1 MTAPAPTR
9 HAARRRRWA
18 VVAALLTMSLVGIGA
33 IGAPWLAPYDPT
45 AQLDLLTLKNQTPSW
60 RHWLGTD
67 AFARDVLSR
76 VLFGARTSLW
86 VATLSTAIA
95 MLTGVAWG
103 AVAASVPPRWTH
115 TMMGAVDVL
124 RSIPRLLLLLGAI
137 VAFGVMSP
145 TLLAVVLGLTSW
157 TSISRLVFTK
167 IRELN
172 TRAFVEA
179 ARALGLSRPVILRR
193 HLAPHLL
200 APLGAAGTLLLA
212 DLLAIESGLSFLGLG
227 VKAPMPSWG
236 NMVQD
241 AVPFL
246 QSAGWLAAI
255 PCLLIMATV
264 GSASAV
270 ATHVGAGRHALAP
283 ASRYS

>member
-9 HAARRRRWA
+9 HAARRYRWA
-18 VVAALLTMSLVGIGA
+18 LVAALLTMSLVGIGA

-60 RHWLGTD
+60 RHWFGTD

-76 VLFGARTSLW
+76 VLFGARTSLG

-95 MLTGVAWG
+95 MITGVAWG
-103 AVAASVPPRWTH
+103 ALAASVSPRWTH

-145 TLLAVVLGLTSW
+145 PLLAVVLGLTSW

-167 IRELN
+167 IRELD

-270 ATHVGAGRHALAP
+270 ATHVGAGSHALAP
-283 ASRYS
+283 ASIYS

>member
-1 MTAPAPTR
+1 MTAPAPTH
-9 HAARRRRWA
+9 HAARRHRWA

-86 VATLSTAIA
+86 VAALSTAIA
-95 MLTGVAWG
+95 MITGVAWG
-103 AVAASVPPRWTH
+103 ALAASVSPRWTQV
-115 TMMGAVDVL
+115 MMGAVDVL

-145 TLLAVVLGLTSW
+145 TLLSVVLGLTSW

-167 IRELN
+167 IRELD

-270 ATHVGAGRHALAP
+270 ATHVGARSHALAP

>member
-1 MTAPAPTR
+1 M
-9 HAARRRRWA
+9 
-18 VVAALLTMSLVGIGA
+18 
-33 IGAPWLAPYDPT
+33 
-45 AQLDLLTLKNQTPSW
+45 
-60 RHWLGTD
+60 
-67 AFARDVLSR
+67 
-76 VLFGARTSLW
+76 LFGARTSLW
-86 VATLSTAIA
+86 VAALSTAIA
-95 MLTGVAWG
+95 MVTGVAWG
-103 AVAASVPPRWTH
+103 AVAASVTPRWTQV
-115 TMMGAVDVL
+115 MMGAADVL
-124 RSIPRLLLLLGAI
+124 RSIPRLPLLLGAM

-167 IRELN
+167 IRELD

-179 ARALGLSRPVILRR
+179 ARALGLSRPGIFRR

-270 ATHVGAGRHALAP
+270 ATHVGSGSHAVTP

>member
-1 MTAPAPTR
+1 VTAPASTR
-9 HAARRRRWA
+9 HAARRHRWA
-18 VVAALLTMSLVGIGA
+18 VVVALLTMSLVGIGA

-67 AFARDVLSR
+67 AFSRDVLSR

-95 MLTGVAWG
+95 MITGAAWG
-103 AVAASVPPRWTH
+103 ALAASVSPRWTN

-167 IRELN
+167 IRELD
-172 TRAFVEA
+172 TRAFVQA

-246 QSAGWLAAI
+246 QSAGWLVAI

-270 ATHVGAGRHALAP
+270 ATHVGAGSHALAP
-283 ASRYS
+283 ASIYS

>member
-9 HAARRRRWA
+9 HAARRHRWA
-18 VVAALLTMSLVGIGA
+18 VVAALLTMALVGIGA

-45 AQLDLLTLKNQTPSW
+45 AQLDLITLKNQTPSS

-76 VLFGARTSLW
+76 MLFGARTSLW
-86 VATLSTAIA
+86 VASLSTAIA

-103 AVAASVPPRWTH
+103 AVAASVTPRWTQV
-115 TMMGAVDVL
+115 MMGAADVL

-157 TSISRLVFTK
+157 TSISRLAFTK
-167 IRELN
+167 IRELD

-179 ARALGLSRPVILRR
+179 ARALGLSRPSIFRR

-227 VKAPMPSWG
+227 VKPPVPSWG

-264 GSASAV
+264 ASASAV
-270 ATHVGAGRHALAP
+270 ATHVGAGSHAVTP